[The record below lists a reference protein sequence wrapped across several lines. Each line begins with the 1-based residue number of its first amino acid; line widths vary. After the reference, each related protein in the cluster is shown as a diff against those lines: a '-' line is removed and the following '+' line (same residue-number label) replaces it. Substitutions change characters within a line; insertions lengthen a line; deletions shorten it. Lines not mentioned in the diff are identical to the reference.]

1 MSGNIMEVSV
11 FLKLDC
17 AIVFKSIW
25 AEDSDTCKVWITM
38 LAMADSD
45 GLLSAAVT
53 GISSVSKVS
62 IENTQKAI
70 DIFLSPDKL
79 STNPDHEGRRIER
92 VNEGYKILN
101 YEVYR
106 QKDHTAAAR
115 MRKHRD
121 LLRVTGVTLQPVY
134 VSDSVLILNYL
145 NLKTGRKYRNTK
157 EILAR
162 LAAGHKV
169 DDFKKIIDT
178 KAVDPFFMENPQ
190 HLNPVTLFRKSHF
203 DTYLNQRPEDFRAN
217 GKIKQ
222 PADAWEKDHHYD
234 DYMSVENNGLDEIEK
249 MIAVY
254 MERGDKLNAAS
265 LKLLTEWQAQV
276 IEAKG
281 IK

>member
-1 MSGNIMEVSV
+1 MFV
-11 FLKLDC
+11 KLDC
-17 AIVFKSIW
+17 SIVFKSIW

-62 IENTQKAI
+62 LENTQKAI
-70 DIFLSPDKL
+70 AIFLAPDKL
-79 STNPDHEGRRIER
+79 STNTDHEGRRIER
-92 VNEGYKILN
+92 VNEGYRILN
-101 YEVYR
+101 YGVYR

-134 VSDSVLILNYL
+134 VSDSVLVLNYL
-145 NLKTGRKYRNTK
+145 NLKTGKKYRNTK

-162 LAAGHKV
+162 LASGYKV

-178 KAVDPFFMENPQ
+178 KTLDPFFIENPQ
-190 HLNPVTLFRKSHF
+190 YINPVTLFRKSHF
-203 DTYLNQRPEDFRAN
+203 DNYLNQRPEDFKGN

-222 PADAWEKDHHYD
+222 PASEWEKDHYYD
-234 DYMSVENNGLDEIEK
+234 SSMSVSNDGLEEIEK

-254 MERGDKLNAAS
+254 MERGYKLNAAS
-265 LKLLTEWQAQV
+265 LKLLNDWQAQV